1 MRTDVQQ
8 TIYPEQGDVHAKVRL
23 LPDSLL
29 HGRARHA
36 GSTVLHCWPCWLCA
50 GYVLAMCWPV
60 LAVLAVS
67 AVPAVPVLILPYL
80 PHFTHVPY
88 ILHLPPTLYLPYFPH
103 LPYTFLAAAY
113 ETCQTQCVIS
123 EYTALLTLCSLA
135 MLALN
140 AVLALHATNDLH
152 AVLARSWLCD
162 TGARSRLF

>member
-23 LPDSLL
+23 LPDFSSAWPCTPRWLYCTALL
-29 HGRARHA
+29 A
-36 GSTVLHCWPCWLCA
+36 VLAVCWLCA
-50 GYVLAMCWPV
+50 GYVLAGAGRAGCISCPGCARTN
-60 LAVLAVS
+60 LA
-67 AVPAVPVLILPYL
+67 YL